1 MGNTFY
7 YWSTILVWHDFY
19 SIMISNKKLS
29 IVFVFCLINLT
40 LQAQRG
46 LRIGYVDMEYIM
58 ENVPEFQQSMDMVDM
73 KAQKWSSDLAK
84 KKAEIEK
91 LKEELENER
100 PLLTPELIE
109 EQEEEIEYLTEKMF
123 EFQDEKFGVGG
134 ELMTQKRQI
143 IIPIQDQVFNAVQEI
158 GENRGYDFI
167 FENSAEALLLFSAR
181 RHDLSEIVLKLIKR
195 NAKQDQLQGKG
206 EEDELFGGDYKS
218 VKDAEADEQKKKAE
232 EEKIAQ
238 REREREQQ
246 LDERARQRDSIKA
259 EREAKF
265 QERREQI
272 QRQREEQQ
280 RRRDSIREL
289 RENN

>member
-1 MGNTFY
+1 MLGSKKLN
-7 YWSTILVWHDFY
+7 ILV
-19 SIMISNKKLS
+19 
-29 IVFVFCLINLT
+29 VFCLINLT

-84 KKAEIEK
+84 KKAEIDK
-91 LKEELENER
+91 LKEELDNER

-109 EQEEEIEYLTEKMF
+109 EKEEEIEYLTEKMF

-158 GENRGYDFI
+158 GDNRGYDFI
-167 FENSAEALLLFSAR
+167 FENSADALLLFSAR

-195 NAKQDQLQGKG
+195 NAKQDQLQGKD
-206 EEDELFGGDYKS
+206 EEDEVFGGDYKS
-218 VKDAEADEQKKKAE
+218 VKDAEADEQKKKE
-232 EEKIAQ
+232 EEAKIAK
-238 REREREQQ
+238 REQEREQQ
-246 LDERARQRDSIKA
+246 LDERAQRRDSIKSA
-259 EREAKF
+259 REAQFKA
-265 QERREQI
+265 RREQI
-272 QRQREEQQ
+272 QKRREEQQ
-280 RRRDSIREL
+280 RKRDSIRAL

>member
-1 MGNTFY
+1 MLGSKKLN
-7 YWSTILVWHDFY
+7 ILV
-19 SIMISNKKLS
+19 
-29 IVFVFCLINLT
+29 VFCLINLT

-84 KKAEIEK
+84 KKAEIDK
-91 LKEELENER
+91 LKEELDNER

-109 EQEEEIEYLTEKMF
+109 EKEEEIEYLTEKMF

-158 GENRGYDFI
+158 GDNRGYDFI
-167 FENSAEALLLFSAR
+167 FENSADALLLFSAR

-195 NAKQDQLQGKG
+195 NAKQDQLQGKD
-206 EEDELFGGDYKS
+206 EEDEVFGGDYKS
-218 VKDAEADEQKKKAE
+218 VKDAEADEQKKKE
-232 EEKIAQ
+232 EEAKIAK
-238 REREREQQ
+238 REQEREQQ
-246 LDERARQRDSIKA
+246 LDERAQRRDSIKSA
-259 EREAKF
+259 REAQFKA
-265 QERREQI
+265 RREQI
-272 QRQREEQQ
+272 EKRREEQQ
-280 RRRDSIREL
+280 RKRDSIRAL

>member
-1 MGNTFY
+1 M
-7 YWSTILVWHDFY
+7 LV
-19 SIMISNKKLS
+19 SKKLS
-29 IVFVFCLINLT
+29 ILFVFCLINLT
-40 LQAQRG
+40 LHAQRG
-46 LRIGYVDMEYIM
+46 LRIGYIDMEYIM
-58 ENVPEFQQSMDMVDM
+58 ENVPEFKQSMEMVDM

-84 KKAEIEK
+84 KKSEIDN

-109 EQEEEIEYLTEKMF
+109 EKEEEIEYLTDKMF

-143 IIPIQDQVFNAVQEI
+143 IIPIQDQVFNAIQEI

-167 FENSAEALLLFSAR
+167 FENSADALLLFSAR

-195 NAKQDQLQGKG
+195 NARQDQLQGKDD
-206 EEDELFGGDYKS
+206 EDELFGGEYKS
-218 VKDAEADEQKKKAE
+218 VKDAEEDEKRKKEE

-238 REREREQQ
+238 RERDREQQ
-246 LDERARQRDSIKA
+246 LDERAQRRDSIKA
-259 EREAKF
+259 AREAEF
-265 QERREQI
+265 AQRREQI
-272 QRQREEQQ
+272 KKQREEQQ
-280 RRRDSIREL
+280 KKRDSIKNA

>member
-1 MGNTFY
+1 MIFNT
-7 YWSTILVWHDFY
+7 
-19 SIMISNKKLS
+19 IMISNKKLS
-29 IVFVFCLINLT
+29 ILFVFCLINLT

-58 ENVPEFQQSMDMVDM
+58 ENVPEFQQSMNMVDM

-91 LKEELENER
+91 LKEELDNER

-109 EQEEEIEYLTEKMF
+109 EKEEEIEYLTEKMF

-195 NAKQDQLQGKG
+195 NAKQDQLQGKD
-206 EEDELFGGDYKS
+206 EEDEMFGGEYKS
-218 VKDAEADEQKKKAE
+218 VKDAEADEQKKKEA

-246 LDERARQRDSIKA
+246 LDERARVRDSIKA

-265 QERREQI
+265 QKRREEI
-272 QRQREEQQ
+272 EKKRVEQQ
-280 RRRDSIREL
+280 RKRDSIREL